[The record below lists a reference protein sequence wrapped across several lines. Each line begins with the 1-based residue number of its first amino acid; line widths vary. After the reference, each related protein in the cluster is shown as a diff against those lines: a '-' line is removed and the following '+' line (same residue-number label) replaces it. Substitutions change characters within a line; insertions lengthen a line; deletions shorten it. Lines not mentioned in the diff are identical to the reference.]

1 MRILFLTLVMTG
13 LMTASVSAAPT
24 ASKSHFTVENLSNVM
39 IKIEIFPADDYLGTS
54 TPDQFGLAALS
65 QRTFTCP
72 NRGRY
77 ACRIGILAKQVPI
90 CVELR
95 AGDQKAAL
103 RLNDYAILTVMRVR
117 SGGFLCEISQ
127 P

>member
-1 MRILFLTLVMTG
+1 MRIFFFALLTISL
-13 LMTASVSAAPT
+13 TADPIAAAPA

-39 IKIEIFPADDYLGTS
+39 LKIEIFPADDYFGTS

-65 QRTFTCP
+65 QRSFTCP

-77 ACRIGILAKQVPI
+77 ACRIGITAKQVPI
-90 CVELR
+90 CTDLR
-95 AGDQKAAL
+95 AADPHTAL
-103 RLNDYAILTVMRVR
+103 RLNDDAILTVMRVR

>member
-1 MRILFLTLVMTG
+1 MRILFLGLLTLG
-13 LMTASVSAAPT
+13 FTAHTMSAAPA

-65 QRTFTCP
+65 QRSFSCP

-77 ACRIGILAKQVPI
+77 ACRIGISAKQVPI
-90 CVELR
+90 CADLR
-95 AGDQKAAL
+95 ATEQQTAL

-117 SGGFLCEISQ
+117 TGGFLCEISQ